1 MKLNVYKSQTEVE
14 KTYETQAYDL
24 MYGTVEDIF
33 EILDGMENMKT
44 NDQIIG
50 VIQKNRAK
58 LTELLKDVFP
68 EITDDELRRIKLK
81 ELVPFFIELF
91 GYVQRS
97 FSEKN

>member
-91 GYVQRS
+91 GDVQRS